1 MLAIERR
8 KLFLDTINQ
17 NGIATVSNLALLGGV
32 TEETVRR
39 DLMLLEQE
47 GHIIK
52 THGGA
57 VPNESS
63 LGDISAEIRQN
74 MNPPLLRPGL

>member
-17 NGIATVSNLALLGGV
+17 NGIATVSGLAQMGGV

-39 DLMLLEQE
+39 DLMLLD
-47 GHIIK
+47 
-52 THGGA
+52 T
-57 VPNESS
+57 S
-63 LGDISAEIRQN
+63 
-74 MNPPLLRPGL
+74 